1 MGKQCQNT
9 ITNLVCAR
17 GLVGKLFCKGYAE
30 NLITFILKSF
40 VEYGGLTIE
49 QIAIKLICFG
59 LNGVV
64 VFTDIHISVATQLK
78 FNSTPFLI

>member
-1 MGKQCQNT
+1 MSLLL
-9 ITNLVCAR
+9 NLER
-17 GLVGKLFCKGYAE
+17 LFCKGYAK
-30 NLITFILKSF
+30 NLIALILKSF

-64 VFTDIHISVATQLK
+64 VFTDIHIGVATQLK
-78 FNSTPFLI
+78 FNFAPIFI